1 MDGDKG
7 LGDGE
12 ISFFFFFFKS
22 RTGPLISR
30 IINNSNREDET
41 ERSREKFK
49 DVLIVTVKKKV
60 IQNWTNFELIDSDGI
75 IIYIL
80 YMYRTTVTE

>member
-1 MDGDKG
+1 MGTRDWGTVKFH
-7 LGDGE
+7 
-12 ISFFFFFFKS
+12 FFFFFFKS
-22 RTGPLISR
+22 RTDPLISR